1 MVVRAEIAQSIP
13 RLAEG
18 FVERG
23 GSLDS
28 IGIGR
33 DRGTA
38 EMIAQ
43 EEAECPVRAVTLP
56 QAESS
61 ASGSLHNPRF

>member
-1 MVVRAEIAQSIP
+1 MVVRAEVAESIP

-23 GSLDS
+23 GGLDS

-33 DRGTA
+33 DRRTA
-38 EMIAQ
+38 EMIAEQ
-43 EEAECPVRAVTLP
+43 ITQRPTRADGESGLAREVVKVR
-56 QAESS
+56 S
-61 ASGSLHNPRF
+61 